1 MEAKVNMAKATDGP
15 GRPRKLF
22 DRDITK
28 DRKVSKFHLDRC
40 AEEQPDIFG
49 YWSDLK
55 PKAKKKLD
63 NVLLEL
69 EIEVGKKFVH
79 YKDVLDGGV
88 DSKGNK
94 KTPTDTLVNNA
105 ISTDEDIIAFKKTV
119 ILEQEFLGL
128 IESAIK
134 TMDQRR
140 SSIKIL
146 ESLNHDNYYEAQGKA
161 GDEFNARES
170 KKEKIKDAKTQIG
183 KGLAKLDIPDEEEI
197 VETEDTSETDLVEE
211 IEQEEDVS
219 VDSPEETETG
229 EEEMT
234 EQNSDVPKEET
245 EDSPEEDG
253 TPDEPEEIEET
264 ASSKKDDGPKCPYGF
279 KIGVDFGMKEDC
291 DNDCDM
297 EGVCFRESK
306 KL

>member
-1 MEAKVNMAKATDGP
+1 MAKAIDGP

-40 AEEQPDIFG
+40 AEDQPDIFG

-55 PKAKKKLD
+55 PKAKKKVD
-63 NVLLEL
+63 NAVLEL

-105 ISTDEDIIAFKKTV
+105 ISTDEDIIVLKKTV

-146 ESLNHDNYYEAQGKA
+146 ESLNHDNYYESQGKA
-161 GDEFNARES
+161 ADEYTARES
-170 KKEKIKDAKTQIG
+170 KKETIKDAKNEIG
-183 KGLAKLDIPDEEEI
+183 KGLAKLYIHQGEE
-197 VETEDTSETDLVEE
+197 VV
-211 IEQEEDVS
+211 
-219 VDSPEETETG
+219 TETTG
-229 EEEMT
+229 KAP
-234 EQNSDVPKEET
+234 S
-245 EDSPEEDG
+245 
-253 TPDEPEEIEET
+253 
-264 ASSKKDDGPKCPYGF
+264 A
-279 KIGVDFGMKEDC
+279 GVDYASYLEQLQALERTPKSAPWIPRPMRKFW
-291 DNDCDM
+291 
-297 EGVCFRESK
+297 R
-306 KL
+306 